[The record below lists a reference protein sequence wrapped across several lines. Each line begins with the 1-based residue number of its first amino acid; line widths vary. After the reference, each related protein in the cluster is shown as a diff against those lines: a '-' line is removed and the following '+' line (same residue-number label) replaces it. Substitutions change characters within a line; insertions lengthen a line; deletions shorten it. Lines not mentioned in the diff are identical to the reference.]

1 MDLEGIR
8 LSEREMVRERQILYD
23 LIYTWNNN
31 NKKQQPKTIK
41 QKTNEQT
48 KQDRNSLTG
57 TENKLVGDRG

>member
-1 MDLEGIR
+1 
-8 LSEREMVRERQILYD
+8 MVRERQILYD